1 MKLKILLMLCVLA
14 FAPSLQAARWYVNVN
29 TGDDSYDGK
38 DSVWDF
44 ATTGPKKTISNAIF
58 SAFWN
63 DTIYISEG
71 IYQEILL
78 VDKPLVIRGNNWGIN
93 PLTTNR
99 KNETLIVPPYQA
111 LGSSISGNSVIEIL
125 SGYIHIDG
133 LKILGDNSIIPSSS
147 TKFGLE
153 YDISFGI
160 GGNGI
165 YNDLSLSN
173 LIISHFATAGI
184 YFSGGIIANSGN
196 KIENCKIKT
205 GDFYS
210 EGIILNDNFYCDLNF
225 ITIDSTYKG
234 ISFNT
239 FSDRSSKS
247 YTISYLNIASEM
259 SGIALNNFFGNLDSL
274 NFEYNVLN
282 PFDANI
288 DFTGFDL
295 INLNC
300 NGYLRISDN
309 VINDSHKGVFIK
321 NHGKNYKIN
330 FNANKFTNGD
340 FGIDIFQ
347 PSTAIADNLTFKKS
361 EFKNLNNSAL
371 HAHSEGGLL
380 SILLNDT
387 KIGQSSNGVQLYG
400 NSTITPNNT
409 EFSDITNY
417 YFFLDSTLSGLKPF
431 TNIDATGCYYQ
442 GTLGNNL
449 TTAESFLVED
459 KIRHYLDRSD
469 IAWILFN
476 NQDLFVT
483 ANDGNTKLSSAVTIA
498 SNSWNIY
505 TKKLNNTETVTIG
518 KTLHLYPEKTSVIGK
533 IVMLSKNK
541 TLYLHGKISLSK
553 GLEMVQGFIETTNSD
568 SLIIHRNNLTTVL
581 KPGNS
586 SSYVKGPFYVKY
598 LNLPTNFSVID
609 TIPSGLDNDYRPIYL
624 NFKWPGISQATIG
637 FKSVSGKLPLI
648 NLPSGIS
655 HVSDIRYWYIYEPYL
670 LSGVSFNSIG
680 FLYDSIAINDL
691 VNDPNNLRIVYN
703 SSGNS
708 YNLGGNATSSK
719 SGSIMSTKSS
729 SGFGTYTLG
738 NAIGGNNVLSP
749 NEPVAVIK
757 TSGHCTNDSIT
768 FSASNS
774 RSESAVG
781 IWEWSITGPSTIIT
795 TEKKETIKKKIN
807 VAGNYTVKLVVFNK
821 KGYSDTTTQVITI
834 DAIPLMSYTSK
845 SPCFPVAI
853 DVTNTSTLP
862 PFTNIQEIEWKI
874 NASYYSTPNLKY
886 SPSISGLQK
895 GYLKIILNNGCSDTI
910 AIALNSPV
918 PPTISLIPNGNI
930 KRCSGDSAVVLVNKS
945 TGTVVWNDG
954 KSYDT
959 LILKSNSFKKAV
971 ISRSAECFTSD
982 SLTFTILERPNVDA
996 GPGFTIMP
1004 GKPVTFEGKSNGMIE
1019 WLPTIWLSDPTEL
1032 TPICRPL
1039 STTKYILRASNIVGC
1054 EAKDSLLVTVEA
1066 ENFAVPNLLT
1076 PNGDGHNDTWVINN
1090 IPDLGM
1096 CDVNVYTREGSLVY
1110 SASPY
1115 EGAWDGTHDTSV
1127 VPDGYYVY
1135 VIENKNTGKVY
1146 TGILNIIK

>member
-29 TGDDSYDGK
+29 TGDDSYNGK

-93 PLTTNR
+93 PLTTKR

-125 SGYIHIDG
+125 SGYIDIDG

-247 YTISYLNIASEM
+247 YTTSYLNIASEI
-259 SGIALNNFFGNLDSL
+259 SGIALNNFSGNVDSL

-288 DFTGFDL
+288 DFTGFDI
-295 INLNC
+295 INLNSK
-300 NGYLRISDN
+300 GYLRISDN
-309 VINDSHKGVFIK
+309 VINNAHKGVFIK
-321 NHGKNYKIN
+321 NHGKNHKIN
-330 FNANKFTNGD
+330 FNANKFTNGHN
-340 FGIDIFQ
+340 GIDIFQ
-347 PSTAIADNLTFKKS
+347 PSTAIADNLTFNKS
-361 EFKNLNNSAL
+361 EFKNLNNSAI
-371 HAHSEGGLL
+371 HAHSEGGIL
-380 SILLNDT
+380 SISINDT

-459 KIRHYLDRSD
+459 KIRHYLDKSY

-541 TLYLHGKISLSK
+541 TLYLHGKISLST
-553 GLEMVQGFIETTNSD
+553 GLEMIQGFIETTTSD
-568 SLIIHRNNLTTVL
+568 SLIVYRNNLTTVL

-586 SSYVKGPFYVKY
+586 LSYIKGPFYIKY
-598 LNLPTNFSVID
+598 HNLPTGYSIID
-609 TIPSGLDNDYRPIYL
+609 TVPAGLDNDYRPIYL
-624 NFKWPGISQATIG
+624 NATWPSISEAIIG
-637 FKSVSGKLPLI
+637 FKSFIGKAPI
-648 NLPSGIS
+648 SNLPSTIS
-655 HVSDIRYWYIYEPYL
+655 HISDIRYWYIYEPYL
-670 LSGVSFNSIG
+670 SSGLSFNSVG
-680 FLYDSIAINDL
+680 FLYDSIATNDL
-691 VNDPNNLRIVYN
+691 VNDPANLRIVYN
-703 SSGNS
+703 TSGNS
-708 YNLGGNATSSK
+708 FNIGGAGTLPKNGT
-719 SGSIMSTKSS
+719 INNTISTP
-729 SGFGTYTLG
+729 GFGTYTLG
-738 NAIGGNNVLSP
+738 NAKGGNNVLST
-749 NEPVAVIK
+749 NEPIAIIK
-757 TSGHCTNDSIT
+757 TSGHCLNDSIT
-768 FSASNS
+768 ISASNS
-774 RSESAVG
+774 RSDSAIA
-781 IWEWSITGPSTIIT
+781 IWEWSVTGPSTIIT
-795 TEKKETIKKKIN
+795 TENKETIKKKIN

-821 KGYSDTTTQVITI
+821 KGYSDTATQVITI

-845 SPCFPVAI
+845 SPCFPITLEAF
-853 DVTNTSTLP
+853 NTSTLP
-862 PFTNIQEIEWKI
+862 PFSSIQEIEWKI

-886 SPSISGLQK
+886 TPSISGLQK
-895 GYLKIILNNGCSDTI
+895 GYLKIVLDNGCSDTI
-910 AIALNSPV
+910 AIAVNSPV
-918 PPTISLIPNGNI
+918 PPTITLIPNGDI

-954 KSYDT
+954 KNYDT
-959 LILKSNSFKKAV
+959 LILKSNTFKKAV

-982 SLTFTILERPNVDA
+982 SLTFTILERPTVDA
-996 GPGFTIMP
+996 GPGFTTMP
-1004 GKPVTFEGKSNGMIE
+1004 GKPVTFKGTSNGMVE
-1019 WLPTIWLSDPTEL
+1019 WLPATWLSDPTEL
-1032 TPICRPL
+1032 TPTSRPL
-1039 STTKYILRASNIVGC
+1039 TTTKYILRASNLVGC
-1054 EAKDSLLVTVEA
+1054 EAKDSLVVKVET
-1066 ENFAVPNLLT
+1066 ETIAVPNLLT

-1090 IPDLGM
+1090 IPDLSK
-1096 CDVNVYTREGSLVY
+1096 CYVNVFTREGMLVY

-1115 EGAWDGTHDTSV
+1115 KNDWNGTRDSSV
-1127 VPDGYYVY
+1127 LPDGYYVY